1 MKNPESFPPL
11 NGDQGKIKNLSEKT
25 QIEESEDGA
34 INMEDNF
41 RGLVPEIIEQ
51 NKLTIGPQ
59 SIYDQLDNDNRF
71 VTLTVETEDGKSYFL
86 KILKPKDNEDDW
98 ERDFNSF
105 AREIQ
110 ANQYLDKN
118 CPELKPLKVQNT
130 NIDISTI
137 EKDFNNYKIT
147 YALIETLP
155 AQKGIGFIHESEQI
169 EQLTAEH
176 ARTCIDNLLKQSEI
190 SSKAGSGFE
199 QEIYDLQDHFD
210 DFEGYKE
217 NTKKILS
224 MFEFEEE
231 TEEKYE
237 NYVRPLDIIN
247 ILDFFKE
254 KYPYEF
260 NKIQVEVADGKIDSL
275 EIEEKSAISKSM
287 DPEFL
292 PDRIPFW
299 IVLEYRLHEQGYEM
313 NFREAT
319 NSLLEKSSQIMD
331 KDQFQGR
338 FMTHG
343 DLSPSNI
350 YVADSGGITFLDREW
365 TGASGNKLLALIY
378 DYGNLRARSWNNKE
392 FRETLDDE
400 LKKQLGDEAGKTVI
414 SLGILRSHCN
424 LAGFFENY
432 PLEVQENEIETQRRL
447 GTEED
452 IIKAFSEAGIK
463 IT

>member
-1 MKNPESFPPL
+1 MKNYESL
-11 NGDQGKIKNLSEKT
+11 LLKRQEQSEINKKLLEGKISGKKETRAKEKIDALNKQSGT
-25 QIEESEDGA
+25 IYAKRGA
-34 INMEDNF
+34 ADKMHELALMEDNF
-41 RGLVPEIIEQ
+41 RALVPEIIRQ
-51 NKLTIGPQ
+51 NKLAIDPQ
-59 SIYDQLDNDNRF
+59 NIYDQLASDNRF

-199 QEIYDLQDHFD
+199 QEIYDLQDHFN

-254 KYPYEF
+254 KYRM
-260 NKIQVEVADGKIDSL
+260 NSTK
-275 EIEEKSAISKSM
+275 SKSKW
-287 DPEFL
+287 
-292 PDRIPFW
+292 R
-299 IVLEYRLHEQGYEM
+299 
-313 NFREAT
+313 T
-319 NSLLEKSSQIMD
+319 EK
-331 KDQFQGR
+331 
-338 FMTHG
+338 
-343 DLSPSNI
+343 
-350 YVADSGGITFLDREW
+350 
-365 TGASGNKLLALIY
+365 LI
-378 DYGNLRARSWNNKE
+378 GLK
-392 FRETLDDE
+392 
-400 LKKQLGDEAGKTVI
+400 LKKNHLSA
-414 SLGILRSHCN
+414 
-424 LAGFFENY
+424 
-432 PLEVQENEIETQRRL
+432 
-447 GTEED
+447 
-452 IIKAFSEAGIK
+452 KAWIPNFCLTGYLFG
-463 IT
+463 